1 MDPCIREREKI
12 PELVARATESYCGK
26 ASGSSSVKDN
36 VVGSFDIVTDADERA
51 QGILID
57 GLAELFPDDLI
68 IAEEGREA
76 QLTEAR
82 TWVIDPIDGTLNY
95 KRGTPLFGTQMALM
109 VDKKPVF
116 SIINLPA
123 LGEVYIADRVKGASM
138 NGVQL
143 KQTASRPLSECIV
156 STGDFSRKKVIWR
169 DKHEEIIGAMRDE
182 VARVRMMGAACTD
195 FAFLAAGRIDIHLR
209 FANKL
214 WDFMPGMFL
223 AEMSGTYTDQA
234 MLDETGLLVMSG
246 SRAESEEFRSKVLSR
261 IDFTGSK

>member
-1 MDPCIREREKI
+1 MDPCAREKEKI
-12 PELVARATESYCGK
+12 PGLVAEAVASYCGRVPG
-26 ASGSSSVKDN
+26 GSVVKEN

-57 GLAELFPDDLI
+57 GLADLFPDDLI
-68 IAEEGREA
+68 IAEEGKEA
-76 QLTEAR
+76 VLTDAR

-95 KRGTPLFGTQMALM
+95 NRGVPLFGTQMVLM
-109 VDKKPVF
+109 EGKRPIY

-123 LGEVYIADRVKGASM
+123 MGEVYTADRVDGAVM
-138 NGVQL
+138 NGSPLRQR
-143 KQTASRPLSECIV
+143 ADRPLKECIV
-156 STGDFSRKKVIWR
+156 STGDFSRRKVIWR

-195 FAFLAAGRIDIHLR
+195 FAFLAAGRTDVHLR

-223 AEMSGTYTDQA
+223 AEMSGTYTDQQL
-234 MLDETGLLVMSG
+234 LDTTGLLLMCG
-246 SRAESEEFRSKVLSR
+246 SEGESRRFRETVLSKVDL
-261 IDFTGSK
+261 TGCK